1 MISVIIN
8 VYNGQNFIKKC
19 LDSVINQ
26 TYKNLEILIINDG
39 STDNTLKICE
49 GYNDSRIKI
58 ITTKNLG
65 LAMSRNVG
73 IENANGDY
81 LYFVDVD
88 DLIELDTIEYLYN
101 LCKKYNCL
109 ISTCKSMDI
118 YNYDF
123 EVKQE
128 KEKIDLLSSKDFL
141 KKILLAENNC
151 VATWNKLIKK
161 ELFKNVRFEKR
172 FSDDIVTTHKI
183 IMNTDKIVCS
193 NQIKYL
199 YYKHIGSICS
209 SKKEILEWNIDMYN
223 AFLER
228 YNFINEKYPNF
239 IENNYSILE
248 LLTRLYLRKNNE
260 IINYLNKN
268 GAINLYKKFFS
279 FKIFKCK
286 IKFRQKI
293 KILLFRISPKLY
305 INIIKLYLK
314 IFNKNEW

>member
-128 KEKIDLLSSKDFL
+128 NEKISIVSCNEFLKDVLLSKNKAVCS
-141 KKILLAENNC
+141 
-151 VATWNKLIKK
+151 WNKLIKR
-161 ELFKNVRFEKR
+161 ELYDNLSFENR
-172 FSDDIVTTHKI
+172 IINDMAFTHKL
-183 IMNTDKIVCS
+183 IMRTDKIVCS
-193 NQIKYL
+193 NQIKY
-199 YYKHIGSICS
+199 YYLKHSASICA
-209 SKKEILEWNIDMYN
+209 KKASTERLIDIYN
-223 AFLER
+223 VYVER
-228 YNFINEKYPNF
+228 YNYVKEKYPKMK
-239 IENNYSILE
+239 ENNAA
-248 LLTRLYLRKNNE
+248 LLKTIVKLYLKNNKE
-260 IINYLNKN
+260 LEKYLNEKN
-268 GAINLYKKFFS
+268 AI
-279 FKIFKCK
+279 KIFKEAFSLKVFLCN
-286 IKFRQKI
+286 IGFREKI
-293 KILLFRISPKLY
+293 KILLFRISPKLNKTITNIY
-305 INIIKLYLK
+305 LNIIG
-314 IFNKNEW
+314 NKK